1 MRVVSAAFLSVACIA
16 WAGLSLGAQ
25 TPAGRTVWSGVY
37 SDAQA
42 ARGETE
48 YVSRCASCHKDDLS
62 GYQSILKGDRF
73 MNEYREATLYR
84 LFDKMKTQMPP
95 ENPNGLPAD
104 TYRDVTAFVLRANSY
119 PAGEKDMP
127 ADKEALDKIF
137 ITAKQ

>member
-1 MRVVSAAFLSVACIA
+1 
-16 WAGLSLGAQ
+16 
-25 TPAGRTVWSGVY
+25 
-37 SDAQA
+37 
-42 ARGETE
+42 
-48 YVSRCASCHKDDLS
+48 
-62 GYQSILKGDRF
+62 
-73 MNEYREATLYR
+73 